1 MLETRDKLTNV
12 KGIGD
17 VSAKRFEKLGITD
30 VGGLITHYP
39 FRYETYGMPIAVNK
53 CRVGELVSVEGMVN
67 SELRYITAGSYRICS
82 TTLRDNTGV
91 IGLRWYNAPYIK
103 NQVKLGHKLIFRGKV
118 TLKNGQLFLAHPEIF
133 TREKY
138 FDMLKNLKPV
148 YKSTTGL
155 NQTLIRKSIRTVFDE
170 LVLRDYLPQKLV
182 KEFELPSLRDAL
194 EDIHFPKNEKVLGES
209 LRRMVFDE
217 FFAFFSNMELLKAS
231 ETTKPNSCI
240 INRSE
245 ISEKI
250 INSLSWELTGD
261 QKKALSEI
269 FADMSGKSVMQRLL
283 QGDVGSGKTI
293 VALIALA
300 EAAANGYQGCIMAP
314 TEVLAEQHYE
324 YFKKMLEP
332 LGFRISFLK
341 GSLSAKQ
348 KKEEYERI
356 SSGEADIVV
365 GTHAAL
371 QDKVV
376 FKNLALAVIDEQHRF
391 GVKQRE
397 ALEMKGRGVHL
408 LLMSATPIPR
418 TYALMLYG
426 NMDIS
431 VLAELPAD
439 RKPIKNLVG
448 DEAMREKIYRFI
460 EKQIREGHQAYII
473 CPLIE
478 ESDSL
483 EAAAVEQYVLD
494 LREKLPKDIVID
506 NLNGRMKAD
515 EKNRK
520 MNDFSSGKTQILVST
535 TVIEVG
541 INVPNATVMMIE
553 NAERFG
559 LASLH
564 QIRGRVGRGADQ
576 SYCIFMCSAENEE
589 AKERLSIV
597 AGSNDGFFI
606 AGQDMKLRGP
616 GDFFGLRQSGER
628 QFVLADPL
636 RDGEILKKARMAV
649 DSLDIESIKELLNKR
664 NIIVSNTEYM
674 VY

>member
-67 SELRYITAGSYRICS
+67 TELRYITTGSYRICS

-138 FDMLKNLKPV
+138 FEMLKNLKPV

-314 TEVLAEQHYE
+314 TEVLAEQHYD

-506 NLNGRMKAD
+506 NLNGRMKAH

-559 LASLH
+559 LVSLH

>member
-1 MLETRDKLTNV
+1 MLETRNKLTNV

-39 FRYETYGMPIAVNK
+39 FRYETYGLPIAVNK

-67 SELRYITAGSYRICS
+67 SELRYITTGSYRICS

-138 FDMLKNLKPV
+138 FEMLKNLKPV

-217 FFAFFSNMELLKAS
+217 FFTFFSNMELLKAS

>member
-67 SELRYITAGSYRICS
+67 TELRYITTGSYRICS

-138 FDMLKNLKPV
+138 FEMLKNLKPV
-148 YKSTTGL
+148 YKSITGL

-576 SYCIFMCSAENEE
+576 SYCIFMCSGENEE